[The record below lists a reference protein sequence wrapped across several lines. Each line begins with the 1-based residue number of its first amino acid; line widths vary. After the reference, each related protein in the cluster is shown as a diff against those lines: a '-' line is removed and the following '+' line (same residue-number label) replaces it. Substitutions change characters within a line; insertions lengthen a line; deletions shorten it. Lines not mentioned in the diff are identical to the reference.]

1 VISRESGL
9 ALGALPMLETLG
21 IHYEPSILAVI
32 GFVIAVSF
40 LGSKLFQRI
49 GIPQVVGFI
58 VIGVILGPSFL
69 NFIPLEL
76 SDQLIFISEIA
87 LGLIGFDIGSHL
99 LLGELRKLGRSILFI
114 LLFEAIGTFVLVTA
128 GIYAITQS
136 LHTALIFG
144 ALASATAPAATVDVL
159 AEYDAKGPLTTSL
172 LAVVGMDDALALVLY
187 SIAAAFAVSLLGHSG
202 PPSALQ
208 IVQLPILEIGGSLV
222 LGIGLGFLLD
232 LIMCRMKRQHDAMA
246 VSIGFVLLAVGLSE
260 AFGFSLILTTMILG
274 MVVVNRCAEHGRH
287 IRYTIEQA
295 GPVIYVLFF
304 TLVGARFQISLL
316 PAMGLLGIAYVVLR
330 STGKFFGAWLG
341 GTLGGAEPAVR
352 NNLGLGLLSQA
363 GVAIGL
369 ALASASR
376 FSAYGPEGVA
386 LGALIVNVITA
397 TTFVVQI
404 VGPICVKFAITRAGE
419 VGMATLE
426 HDAWASEGSTE
437 GPHVMPPLPK
447 NGYVEPNA
455 SQSQSKQLGP
465 AEFQYDE

>member
-1 VISRESGL
+1 
-9 ALGALPMLETLG
+9 MLEMLG
-21 IHYEPSILAVI
+21 VEIVPNILAII
-32 GFVIAVSF
+32 GLVIAVSF
-40 LGSKLFQRI
+40 LGSKVFQRF

-69 NFIPLEL
+69 NFVPIEL
-76 SDQLIFISEIA
+76 TEELTFISEIA

-99 LLGELRKLGRSILFI
+99 LLSELRRLGRSILFI
-114 LLFEAIGTFVLVTA
+114 LLFEALGTFVLVTM

-187 SIAAAFAVSLLGHSG
+187 GIAAAFAESLLASSG
-202 PPSALQ
+202 APALLN
-208 IVQLPILEIGGSLV
+208 ILKLPLIEIGGSVV
-222 LGIGLGFLLD
+222 LGLGLGLLLD
-232 LIMCRMKRQHDAMA
+232 RIMCRMRVQHDAMA
-246 VSIGFVLLAVGLSE
+246 ISVAFVFLGVGLSQ

-304 TLVGARFQISLL
+304 TLVGARFQISFL
-316 PAMGLLGIAYVVLR
+316 PTMGLLGVAYIVLR

-341 GTLGGAEPAVR
+341 GTVGGAEPAVR

-376 FSAYGPEGVA
+376 FSVYGGEGQA
-386 LGALIVNVITA
+386 LGALIINVITA

-404 VGPICVKFAITRAGE
+404 VGPICVKSAIRRAGE
-419 VGMATLE
+419 IGQATLE
-426 HDAWASEGSTE
+426 HDAWVSEGSPD
-437 GPHVMPPLPK
+437 GPHVLPPLPAREM
-447 NGYVEPNA
+447 GAHQER
-455 SQSQSKQLGP
+455 QG
-465 AEFQYDE
+465 EFESLE